1 MMRIFAAK
9 RARTASVLAATAC
22 MVLVACEAPQA
33 PVDED
38 PPEPPVR
45 TGWSADSMGPS
56 VSYASDDGTPLIR
69 LTCLSGPAR
78 LQVVGERFEPIASED
93 RMSVGVG
100 DEVYAFVADLESARA
115 SGVLANGD
123 APDDLLQ
130 RLESGGEIGL
140 SYGAQSEGPVPGLSG
155 ELAANFVA
163 ACRG

>member
-1 MMRIFAAK
+1 MRLSAAK
-9 RARTASVLAATAC
+9 WASPASMMTAMAC
-22 MVLVACEAPQA
+22 TVLVACEAPQA

-38 PPEPPVR
+38 PPEPPAR

-78 LQVVGERFEPIASED
+78 IQVVGERFEPIASED

-100 DEVYAFVADLESARA
+100 DEVYAFVADLESSRS

-130 RLESGGEIGL
+130 RLEAGGEIGL
-140 SYGAQSEGPVPGLSG
+140 SYGAQSEGPVPGLTG